1 MVVFELD
8 IHFGFFLGHL
18 LVLFVERDEFESVL
32 GFIDGLNQPDD
43 AHSSVSDDL
52 NLDVIVD
59 FSKHEKCVVEIN
71 Y

>member
-8 IHFGFFLGHL
+8 IHFGFLLGHF

-32 GFIDGLNQPDD
+32 GFVDGLDQPDD
-43 AHSSVSDDL
+43 AHSSVPDDL

-59 FSKHEKCVVEIN
+59 FSKHKKFVAEIN